1 MGQEWLIS
9 LKTFVPKK
17 ISIDMNWFVVLLAY
31 DMLKCLKIA
40 GTFHLSGL
48 QWFEH
53 PCLRPQS
60 VSQGFCCCC
69 CWCAVGDTSGCV
81 SGYIGHILRVA
92 SATPPNLSSALSYLL
107 SYQIS
112 CLHPYLSHSL
122 TSTYSLSLAL
132 SKDIPGP
139 LLLHILGSL
148 HLQALS
154 EEPEIPK
161 SLKADFYLF
170 PVHFIFI
177 LFASARLVD

>member
-1 MGQEWLIS
+1 
-9 LKTFVPKK
+9 
-17 ISIDMNWFVVLLAY
+17 MNWFVASCIWY
-31 DMLKCLKIA
+31 AEMLENRGDVSFVWIA
-40 GTFHLSGL
+40 VIWASL
-48 QWFEH
+48 
-53 PCLRPQS
+53 PQSS
-60 VSQGFCCCC
+60 VSQGFCC